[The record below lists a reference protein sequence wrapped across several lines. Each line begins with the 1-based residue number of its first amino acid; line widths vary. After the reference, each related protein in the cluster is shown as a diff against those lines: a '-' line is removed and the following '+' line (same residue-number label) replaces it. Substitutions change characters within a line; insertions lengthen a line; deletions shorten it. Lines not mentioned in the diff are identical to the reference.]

1 VKVGIEPIASLPK
14 VVSQLAFCKKANI
27 NLKFKNMGFFT
38 GLTEL
43 AISPIKIVSKTFTN
57 VVDDDWEAEDAFT
70 LGLTKVAKAVKD
82 EAEEIEDSFKK

>member
-1 VKVGIEPIASLPK
+1 
-14 VVSQLAFCKKANI
+14 
-27 NLKFKNMGFFT
+27 MGFFT

-82 EAEEIEDSFKK
+82 EAEEVEDSFKK